1 MSHPAFPENL
11 IKCSDAELF
20 SIGWLRTSDSDSK
33 VARGHGRSDCDM
45 TQANQS
51 GRVGWLMLF
60 LSAKAG
66 RRVLVARRVAASVP
80 CSLHV
85 RSSFNGLLIPR
96 TSILCCKCPFLHQE
110 TRQINPL
117 SEQTTDF
124 LHTFQAL
131 FPMCSS
137 RHFSPATLDI

>member
-33 VARGHGRSDCDM
+33 VARGHGGLDCDM

-66 RRVLVARRVAASVP
+66 RRVLVAGRVAASVP

-96 TSILCCKCPFLHQE
+96 TSILCCNAHSFIRKPGKSIH
-110 TRQINPL
+110 
-117 SEQTTDF
+117 
-124 LHTFQAL
+124 FQNRPPISSTCFRHC
-131 FPMCSS
+131 FPRAA